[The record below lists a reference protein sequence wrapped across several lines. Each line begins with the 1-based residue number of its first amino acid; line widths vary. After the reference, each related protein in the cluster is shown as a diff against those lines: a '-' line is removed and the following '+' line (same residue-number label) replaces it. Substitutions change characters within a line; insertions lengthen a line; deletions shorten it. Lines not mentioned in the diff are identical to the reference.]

1 MRLRIALALAA
12 LALVCRPHAAAPL
25 RFATFNI
32 EDFPKDTRQVD
43 AAFAEIERLD
53 ASFVAVEEIGDPA
66 LFARVAHERLG
77 WKFVSERPTNH
88 DPDHL
93 LGLAYDPHVW
103 QLLTV
108 QPWQDTRVDG
118 REKATLE
125 VRLQHD
131 AMIVRVLVVHL
142 RSGSDGRA
150 IRARQ
155 YEGLARILARS
166 RERTIVLGDFNATEL
181 ADRDSLR
188 RLAAGAGLA
197 WATEDLACSAFWRR
211 ADGCPRSRLDHV
223 LTFRAPAHVEAAGAC
238 ATEGCDAQP
247 TCPLYATQV
256 SDHCPVVVDF

>member
-1 MRLRIALALAA
+1 MRLRSAA
-12 LALVCRPHAAAPL
+12 VLVLLVLVCRHRAAAPL

-32 EDFPKDTRQVD
+32 EDFPKDSRQVD
-43 AAFAEIERLD
+43 AAFAEIATLD

-66 LFARVAHERLG
+66 LFARIARDRLG
-77 WKFVSERPTNH
+77 WEFVSERPTDH

-93 LGLAYDPHVW
+93 LGLAYDPRTWDV
-103 QLLTV
+103 LTFRTYE
-108 QPWQDTRVDG
+108 DTRVDG

-125 VRLQHD
+125 VRLHHD
-131 AMIVRVLVVHL
+131 AMTVRVLVVHL
-142 RSGSDGRA
+142 KSGSDGRA

-155 YEGLARILARS
+155 YQGLARMLARS
-166 RERTIVLGDFNATEL
+166 RERTVVLGDCNATEDS
-181 ADRDSLR
+181 DRDSLR
-188 RLAAGAGLA
+188 ALAAGAGLS
-197 WATEDLACSAFWRR
+197 WATQDLACSAFWRR

-256 SDHCPVVVDF
+256 SDHCPVVISY